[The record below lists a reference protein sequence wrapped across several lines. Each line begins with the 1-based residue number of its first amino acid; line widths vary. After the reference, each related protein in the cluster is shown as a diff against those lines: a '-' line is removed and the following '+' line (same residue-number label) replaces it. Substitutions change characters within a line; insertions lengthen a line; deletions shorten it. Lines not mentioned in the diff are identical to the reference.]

1 MVGAVLSVECS
12 GPSARFG
19 KIMARSFTF
28 ATVLYLLHSF
38 GTYPSAFL
46 LGNGRRLSILG
57 VSFRSPI
64 IDSALKVSELHVPGY
79 KTSKLPFILSD
90 DRTCR
95 HLQVR
100 APPATKTL
108 IPFNTGHLLHETTAP
123 IISPDE
129 CQRIV
134 DEAEAIAARTAW
146 TTNRHGNYPTTDLP
160 LAELPATLSFLQV
173 ALEERIY
180 PALRSQFGSF
190 LPDPSKLRVAD
201 GFVVKYDAAAGQ
213 KELKPHRD
221 GSLLSFNIALNPST
235 EYEGGGTWFASLD
248 KAIKMEQGHM
258 VSHASG
264 LLHGGQGITAGTR
277 YILVSFVILE
287 EYDSWSMRFY
297 NQIRNR

>member
-1 MVGAVLSVECS
+1 MVGVVFII
-12 GPSARFG
+12 GPFG
-19 KIMARSFTF
+19 KIMARRFTF

-46 LGNGRRLSILG
+46 LGNGRRLAVLG
-57 VSFRSPI
+57 GHNVSFRSPI

-79 KTSKLPFILSD
+79 RTSKLPFILSD
-90 DRTCR
+90 DRKVR

-108 IPFNTGHLLHETTAP
+108 IPFNAGHLLHETTIP

-134 DEAEAIAARTAW
+134 DEAEAIAARVAW

-201 GFVVKYDAAAGQ
+201 GFVVK
-213 KELKPHRD
+213 
-221 GSLLSFNIALNPST
+221 LLSFNIALNPST

-248 KAIKMEQGHM
+248 QAIRLEQGHM